1 MSLKDPSDNSQL
13 SDHQLGQKLAVFM
26 AQQATS
32 NLPYSNDINQL
43 QDMLGEDTALLG
55 PLRDLLGRAAF
66 KQLVGQ
72 ERNKAQIG
80 ARDALL
86 EDLGRTYNSHM
97 VERLGVVINGC
108 LGLQSTLLRTGDQ
121 QSVQKPLVSS
131 ISKSPIHHP
140 TPGKSSTAASQKAF
154 AFRQTDGSDSSIRN
168 QKRSILIAMVSLLS
182 GVGVIALTL
191 IQLRPWSEQTSI
203 TSKSKTTP
211 PKISNSDDKPKE
223 YDQPS
228 EEPTNKTELPKSPL
242 ILEAS
247 DLQNGEKKELI
258 GSSIRVKFSV
268 QPSDSDKGDPWT
280 QPVAEVYENGTLV
293 SSMRGTERHGFQ
305 SSAAQ
310 VQIVD
315 LDQSNDTEEVLLSS
329 FTGGAHCCGT
339 VHVLSKNSQTQ
350 RWEEATVGPFDGGPI
365 TAVDPLGGSQPLI
378 ATHDNR
384 FLYKFASYAGSA
396 APAQFWRLEHGRFS
410 DVSHDRSYKNIHAK
424 NLISLERGVKE
435 FPYGDYNPNGILA
448 AYVATKVLLGQAKPG
463 WEVMLEKY
471 DPNEDW
477 GLKEC
482 RGGYDKKG
490 KCRQEV
496 VYSNYPEALLA
507 FLLSLG
513 YLTSDEADQLRSI
526 EQN

>member
-1 MSLKDPSDNSQL
+1 M
-13 SDHQLGQKLAVFM
+13 
-26 AQQATS
+26 
-32 NLPYSNDINQL
+32 
-43 QDMLGEDTALLG
+43 
-55 PLRDLLGRAAF
+55 
-66 KQLVGQ
+66 
-72 ERNKAQIG
+72 
-80 ARDALL
+80 
-86 EDLGRTYNSHM
+86 
-97 VERLGVVINGC
+97 
-108 LGLQSTLLRTGDQ
+108 
-121 QSVQKPLVSS
+121 
-131 ISKSPIHHP
+131 
-140 TPGKSSTAASQKAF
+140 
-154 AFRQTDGSDSSIRN
+154 
-168 QKRSILIAMVSLLS
+168 
-182 GVGVIALTL
+182 
-191 IQLRPWSEQTSI
+191 
-203 TSKSKTTP
+203 
-211 PKISNSDDKPKE
+211 
-223 YDQPS
+223 
-228 EEPTNKTELPKSPL
+228 PKSPL

-293 SSMRGTERHGFQ
+293 SSMRGAERHGFK

-329 FTGGAHCCGT
+329 FTGGAHCCGA

-448 AYVATKVLLGQAKPG
+448 AYVATKALLGQAKPG

-507 FLLSLG
+507 FLLSAG